1 MLRNKAREFKAGVRL
16 SPYEQW
22 LNVSLLARLQLC
34 LHICL
39 YSHGK
44 QAGGSSPPPHGPSP
58 AGFSDQPAAQIWGL
72 NPAWSGPQLSSDQ
85 SFLISV
91 CRPGW
96 PRLKADSQPA
106 ATRPVGRVGCMRRRM
121 PPRSTTA
128 RRIGRG
134 TVSVQRLL
142 GFFGVFFCFCFFLAL
157 YLLPNSGIRD
167 EHEVLVRSHASVMT
181 GLWFF
186 PQCSCLMP
194 RGWCWSLWGAGGPWL
209 QRSGVTSTWL
219 SRGLHSEPWL
229 GPVAIVAVCFAF
241 LSSPD
246 GSYTEEQ
253 SQESE
258 VKVLATDFDDEFDD
272 EEPLPAIGTCKALYT
287 FEGNTD
293 CLRPSSFCG
302 QTFF

>member
-1 MLRNKAREFKAGVRL
+1 
-16 SPYEQW
+16 
-22 LNVSLLARLQLC
+22 
-34 LHICL
+34 
-39 YSHGK
+39 
-44 QAGGSSPPPHGPSP
+44 
-58 AGFSDQPAAQIWGL
+58 
-72 NPAWSGPQLSSDQ
+72 
-85 SFLISV
+85 
-91 CRPGW
+91 
-96 PRLKADSQPA
+96 
-106 ATRPVGRVGCMRRRM
+106 MRRRT

-142 GFFGVFFCFCFFLAL
+142 GFFGFVFSILAL
-157 YLLPNSGIRD
+157 YLLPNSAIRD
-167 EHEVLVRSHASVMT
+167 KHEVLVRSHASVMT
-181 GLWFF
+181 GLWFL

-209 QRSGVTSTWL
+209 QHSGVASTWL
-219 SRGLHSEPWL
+219 SRGLHSDPWL
-229 GPVAIVAVCFAF
+229 GPVAIVALCFAF

-293 CLRPSSFCG
+293 CLRPSSLSVVRLSFEGFRTFLSGLFRSARRICDSNFFLVDSCIFCLWVWTVDQLLVSLISADG
-302 QTFF
+302 ME